1 MSLGADTATAKAWWR
16 GGVRSWGS
24 LAAGCLVYAPLAAAI
39 TVMTRWQLS
48 VDGVAYLRIAKY
60 CAEGRIDLAVT
71 GYWAPLLSWLIV
83 PVYWLGGDVLL
94 AGHVVNAAAGLFLI
108 AGVWRL
114 TRLFQVAGPIAQ
126 VMPTAAGL
134 LALTWL
140 GWGVLADPMLA
151 ALVTWYFAE
160 NYLMC
165 RTFRA
170 RHAAIPGAVAG
181 AAYLAKYYAL
191 PFFIL
196 HHFLSVFLLGRRPGR
211 WLPGRRQLVCYLVGM
226 LTFTAVGL
234 PWVAILSFRYG
245 RPTFA
250 TTGRVVHAL
259 AGPNVPEGR
268 CNPPCRMADPRP
280 GRVTVWENPDE
291 IKYGWPRWSP
301 IGSPREMIHQLR
313 LFYRNGRAVAMLL
326 FEADS
331 FGLLYLCFLTI
342 PVMAILP
349 LSGVGGT
356 TRSIWRWA
364 TLAVACYLS
373 GLLLVFAG
381 SRRYYWPLEGLLLA
395 LVGLAGTCILRRLLP
410 NRGRRGHRYR
420 ARIIVEVVILVAFL
434 VPNVHTARNAG
445 SRPGADLVRLAE
457 ELRCR
462 GVSGPLVA
470 NHWPKGVVVA
480 YHMDTPCAG
489 ALTAKTV
496 AELREQLGKVS
507 AKTLLVFGGAHSPPA
522 AASVDRLVAR
532 IADPYVTLRKG
543 EHEIR
548 VYSTGGILAT
558 IGQSNKGLS
567 SPGHAGRARYRSRIV
582 DAACNDVPGSAPGQV
597 RSSGRADRS
606 CREPVGDACDRR
618 TGEPLPS

>member
-1 MSLGADTATAKAWWR
+1 MSLGAEHAAAAAKAWR
-16 GGVRSWGS
+16 VGARSWGS
-24 LAAGCLVYAPLAAAI
+24 LVVGCLVYAPLAAAI
-39 TVMTRWQLS
+39 TVMTRWQLN

-60 CAEGRIDLAVT
+60 YAEGKTDLAVT

-170 RHAAIPGAVAG
+170 RHAAITGAVAG

-191 PFFIL
+191 PFFVL
-196 HHFLSVFLLGRRPGR
+196 HHFLALFLLGRRPGR
-211 WLPGRRQLVCYLVGM
+211 WLPGCRQLVCCGVGM
-226 LTFTAVGL
+226 LTFGAVAL
-234 PWVAILSFRYG
+234 PWVGVLSLRYG
-245 RPTFA
+245 KPTFA

-259 AGPNVPEGR
+259 AAPDVPEGR
-268 CNPPCRMADPRP
+268 YYPHCRMADPRA

-291 IKYGWPRWSP
+291 IKYEWPQWSP
-301 IGSPREMIHQLR
+301 IGSAREMIHQLR

-349 LSGVGGT
+349 LNGVGGT

-364 TLAVACYLS
+364 MLGVACYLS

-395 LVGLAGTCILRRLLP
+395 LVGLAGASSLRLLLSNP
-410 NRGRRGHRYR
+410 KHRDR
-420 ARIIVEVVILVAFL
+420 QREGSVVLAVLILLAFL
-434 VPNVHTARNAG
+434 VRNIDTARNAG

-457 ELRCR
+457 ELRGK
-462 GVSGPLVA
+462 GVSGPLVP

-496 AELREQLGKVS
+496 AELGEQLGKVS

-548 VYSTGGILAT
+548 VYSTRQLLTAIR
-558 IGQSNKGLS
+558 Q
-567 SPGHAGRARYRSRIV
+567 
-582 DAACNDVPGSAPGQV
+582 Q
-597 RSSGRADRS
+597 
-606 CREPVGDACDRR
+606 
-618 TGEPLPS
+618 LP